1 MTGDR
6 NIAFSLW
13 GDISR
18 RQRRSQPC
26 VSYEGCPTRACIWL
40 QRMCFVLLCRLIGA
54 GVVWRGIP
62 VRKRTTVCIYGIQP
76 YYWVTGGPH
85 QIASIF
91 SSCQGSSQQAQFS
104 FSHSEHSDNTPFSA
118 SPLFHLISF
127 GFASTESSIMASTTR
142 SRLDY
147 LYIAF
152 FGISLASMLCKFLR
166 FPIFA

>member
-54 GVVWRGIP
+54 GVVRRGDSCKKADD
-62 VRKRTTVCIYGIQP
+62 RMHLWDTTVLLGDWRPTSDRVDFQLLSG
-76 YYWVTGGPH
+76 V
-85 QIASIF
+85 F
-91 SSCQGSSQQAQFS
+91 S
-104 FSHSEHSDNTPFSA
+104 TSA
-118 SPLFHLISF
+118 VQLL
-127 GFASTESSIMASTTR
+127 T
-142 SRLDY
+142 
-147 LYIAF
+147 
-152 FGISLASMLCKFLR
+152 LR
-166 FPIFA
+166 T